1 MLALLCVC
9 IILGANDLHVVQSIP
24 LPPRHLLLLKNRNG
38 FAFLVLA
45 YPGCPGK
52 EAVKWVFLTQFGHG

>member
-1 MLALLCVC
+1 VWLSVCSKVQTFAYGQADATAIPTPPSSLASFKSRLV
-9 IILGANDLHVVQSIP
+9 
-24 LPPRHLLLLKNRNG
+24 

-52 EAVKWVFLTQFGHG
+52 EAVKWV